1 MADDRASRSGLR
13 EHVTQPLQPSHPRLD
28 RPGLDDGEADVGQAL
43 GDPIEIEWDL
53 TDARRMHGVA
63 IGILPSSDVDDEQ
76 AATGLENPVH
86 LVR

>member
-13 EHVTQPLQPSHPRLD
+13 EHVTQPLQPSHPGLD

-43 GDPIEIEWDL
+43 GDPIEIECAM
-53 TDARRMHGVA
+53 TGTRTVHGTA
-63 IGILPSSDVDDEQ
+63 IGILPSPDVDDEE
-76 AATGLENPVH
+76 AAAGLEHPLH